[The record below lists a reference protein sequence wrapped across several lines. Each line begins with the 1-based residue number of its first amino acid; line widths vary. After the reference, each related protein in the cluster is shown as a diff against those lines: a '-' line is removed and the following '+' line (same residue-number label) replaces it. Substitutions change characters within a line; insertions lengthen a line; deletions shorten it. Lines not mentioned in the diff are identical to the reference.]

1 VQPAKPIEE
10 RFQKR
15 LNPVQAPV
23 VLAPTETIG
32 QVALLKKHRLSGP
45 EVAFEKAGSRQG
57 DGDHLCVDEG
67 ALGAFLVV
75 PGSEPIVDEAV
86 HFDDCS
92 MIAVSR
98 AGPFGEDDVMV
109 NVSKI
114 G

>member
-1 VQPAKPIEE
+1 VQSTERIEE
-10 RFQKR
+10 HFQKR

-57 DGDHLCVDEG
+57 DGDHLRVDEG

-86 HFDDCS
+86 HSNDCGVHGWS
-92 MIAVSR
+92 VWR
-98 AGPFGEDDVMV
+98 R
-109 NVSKI
+109 
-114 G
+114 